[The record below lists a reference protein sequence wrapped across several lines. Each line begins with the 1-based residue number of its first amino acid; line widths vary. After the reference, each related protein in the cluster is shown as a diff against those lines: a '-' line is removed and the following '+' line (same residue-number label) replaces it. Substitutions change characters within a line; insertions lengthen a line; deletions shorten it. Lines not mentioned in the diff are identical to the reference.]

1 MVGIFFVNAI
11 MYSAKDASFT
21 HLVGHVVGC
30 IGLGII
36 GGLLAAY
43 ILLKL
48 IEKEAIPV
56 AVEVPITVVF
66 VLVTFVIYIDLFICL
81 PIYWNYL

>member
-1 MVGIFFVNAI
+1 
-11 MYSAKDASFT
+11 MYPEKTASIT
-21 HLVGHVVGC
+21 HLVGHIVGC

-36 GGLLAAY
+36 GGLLAAQ

-56 AVEVPITVVF
+56 AVEVPITMVF
-66 VLVTFVIYIDLFICL
+66 VLVTFVVM
-81 PIYWNYL
+81 